1 MLSPTYVIKK
11 TAKTSLKDNWF
22 QAIAVSLIFIFALCL
37 GEVAASLVFAF
48 AKRVGYIIFLSLFN
62 IFAIFPLLLG
72 VINWFRRLLWGQK
85 DNVLLVFKYFSNR
98 YEYKRALHLSLIL
111 TSKLLICAAIIFSPC
126 IIVWV
131 LSSER
136 FYNFFDLSL
145 PVWTSSLWTLNS
157 FLAIISSFALIFV
170 ALKYYLAP
178 FLFVSDDNMHPAEA
192 INMSVIISRRTGSD
206 FVALVLSFAL
216 WILLSVFVA
225 PLIFTI
231 PYFIAAYGVHCR
243 YAVTAYN
250 NDVDNFNSKDAPF
263 YSVDEV

>member
-1 MLSPTYVIKK
+1 M
-11 TAKTSLKDNWF
+11 
-22 QAIAVSLIFIFALCL
+22 
-37 GEVAASLVFAF
+37 
-48 AKRVGYIIFLSLFN
+48 
-62 IFAIFPLLLG
+62 
-72 VINWFRRLLWGQK
+72 
-85 DNVLLVFKYFSNR
+85 
-98 YEYKRALHLSLIL
+98 
-111 TSKLLICAAIIFSPC
+111 
-126 IIVWV
+126 WV

-178 FLFVSDDNMHPAEA
+178 FLFVSDANMHPAEA